1 MKKTLTLLM
10 AVIIGL
16 TASAQY
22 KAPQIIAH
30 RGFHKA
36 EGAAKNSLNAL
47 KAAQE
52 AKFWGS
58 EFDVNL
64 TNDEEMLV
72 VHGPW
77 HPSPDGKTKVHVNIS
92 NKADIQALPLTSGEI
107 VPTLDEFL
115 QQGKLSNDTKL
126 IVEVKN
132 QLTPQLET
140 KLVEKI
146 VAKIAEYGL
155 QDNVEYIAFRPWVC
169 IELARV
175 TPEGTRIAYLNGDY
189 TPVYCKSMGCT
200 GIDYKFSKLKKNAAW
215 IKYAHKLGMTV
226 NVWTVNKEEDIRW
239 CIQKGVDYITT
250 DDPMLVKSII
260 EEMCGTGN

>member
-1 MKKTLTLLM
+1 MKKALTLLM
-10 AVIIGL
+10 AVMVGL

-22 KAPQIIAH
+22 KAPKIIAH

-155 QDNVEYIAFRPWVC
+155 QDNAEYIAFRPWVC
-169 IELARV
+169 MEVARLA
-175 TPEGTRIAYLNGDY
+175 PEGTKIAYLNGDL
-189 TPVYCKSMGCT
+189 TPAYCKSMGCT
-200 GIDYKFSKLKKNAAW
+200 GIDYPFAKLKKKKGW
-215 IKYAHKLGMTV
+215 IKQAQKLGLTV
-226 NVWTVNKEEDIRW
+226 NVWTVNKDQDIRW
-239 CIQKGVDYITT
+239 CIQNGVDIITT
-250 DDPMLVKSII
+250 DDPMLVKNII
-260 EEMCGTGN
+260 KDMCGKK